1 MRLAPAL
8 LVALLC
14 QPALAGEIEV
24 LHWWTAGGEA
34 RAADVMRQ
42 HWQALGHR
50 WVDAAIVGGG
60 GNSAMMV
67 LRSRALNHTPPQA
80 AHLKGVE
87 LHEWAERGFLRNLD
101 DIARRGQWQ
110 LRLYPFVSSTLNHQG
125 HFMAI
130 PVGLH
135 RVNWLWIN
143 QSLFSRLQLTP
154 PRNWEE
160 MVVVARRLKQAG
172 ITPLAMGDDPWQL
185 AILFEAIALGEG
197 GSDFFRRAFVNLEPE
212 VLAGAQMQQ
221 VLRRFHSLRPFLPAN
236 HIGLKWNQATHML
249 VEGQAAMQL
258 MGDWVKGELH
268 APGEPMDPAIRC
280 LPAPGTAGKFSYNLD
295 SLALFQQ
302 RDSERDKD
310 QVQFAELLMSTEFQQ
325 EFNQA
330 KGSIP
335 PLADA
340 DLSQFDSCGLESAKA
355 LQYANQHGDLVPSMA
370 EGMAIPTNVQQAIF
384 DLLASYF
391 SDPQGDATLTA
402 RQLARAVRAVSAEQ

>member
-1 MRLAPAL
+1 MRLP
-8 LVALLC
+8 VALLIALLGT
-14 QPALAGEIEV
+14 PATASDIEV

-34 RAADVMRQ
+34 RAADVLRQ
-42 HWQALGHR
+42 RWQALGHH

-60 GNSAMMV
+60 GNSAMLV
-67 LRSRALNHTPPQA
+67 LRSRALNHNPPQA

-87 LHEWAERGFLRNLD
+87 LHEWAKRGFLRHLD
-101 DIARRGQWQ
+101 DVARRGQWQ
-110 LRLYPFVSSTLNHQG
+110 LRLYPFISSTLNHQG
-125 HFMAI
+125 HFVAV

-143 QSLFSRLQLTP
+143 QALFQRLKLSP

-160 MVVVARRLKQAG
+160 MMQVARRFKQAG

-212 VLAGAQMQQ
+212 ALAGAQMQQ

-236 HIGLKWNQATHML
+236 HIGLKWNQASQML
-249 VEGQAAMQL
+249 VNGQAAMQL
-258 MGDWVKGELH
+258 MGDWVKGELTE
-268 APGEPMDPAIRC
+268 PGSIAIRC

-302 RDSERDKD
+302 QDAEHD
-310 QVQFAELLMSTEFQQ
+310 QAQQQFAELLMSADFQQ
-325 EFNQA
+325 QFNRV

-340 DLSQFDSCGLESAKA
+340 DLSQFDSCGQESAKA
-355 LQYANQHGDLVPSMA
+355 LQHATQHGDLVPSMA
-370 EGMAIPTNVQQAIF
+370 EGMAIPSNVQQAIF

-391 SDPQGDATLTA
+391 SDPQGDAVATA

>member
-1 MRLAPAL
+1 MRLALAL
-8 LVALLC
+8 LITLLGTT
-14 QPALAGEIEV
+14 ASASDIEV

-34 RAADVMRQ
+34 RAADVLRQ
-42 HWQALGHR
+42 RWQALGHH

-60 GNSAMMV
+60 GNSAMLV
-67 LRSRALNHTPPQA
+67 LRSRALNHNPPQA

-87 LHEWAERGFLRNLD
+87 LHEWAKRGFLRNLD
-101 DIARRGQWQ
+101 DVARRGQWQ

-125 HFMAI
+125 HFVAV

-143 QSLFSRLQLTP
+143 QPLFQRFGLNP

-160 MVVVARRLKQAG
+160 MIQVAHRFKRAG

-212 VLAGAQMQQ
+212 VLAGTQMQQ

-236 HIGLKWNQATHML
+236 HIGLKWNQASQML
-249 VEGQAAMQL
+249 VNSQAAMQL
-258 MGDWVKGELH
+258 MGDWVKGELTAAGH
-268 APGEPMDPAIRC
+268 QTIRC

-302 RDSERDKD
+302 PDAEHD
-310 QVQFAELLMSTEFQQ
+310 QAQQQFAELLMSTDFQQ
-325 EFNQA
+325 QFNRV

-340 DLSQFDSCGLESAKA
+340 DLSQFDSCGQASAKA
-355 LQYANQHGDLVPSMA
+355 LQHATQHGDLVPSMA
-370 EGMAIPTNVQQAIF
+370 EGMAIPSNVQQAIF

-391 SDPQGDATLTA
+391 SDPQGDAVATA
-402 RQLARAVRAVSAEQ
+402 QQLARAVRAVSAEQ